1 DRRNRHNY
9 RRVNVLASA
18 KFARWR
24 GDCDWRGVL
33 SCSRLARLAWLIVGK
48 VVTIS
53 QAEKDRFAKLFDDGL
68 TYKGLANEFNRAVET
83 MRAWRRRLGLPP
95 RQRKGFP
102 SQNKHYTGF
111 YLDAETETKLV
122 FVARR

>member
-1 DRRNRHNY
+1 M
-9 RRVNVLASA
+9 
-18 KFARWR
+18 
-24 GDCDWRGVL
+24 
-33 SCSRLARLAWLIVGK
+33 GK

-111 YLDAETETKLV
+111 YLDAETEAKLV
-122 FVARR
+122 YVARRAGITKSEFLRRLLQRKLQGVTINGKTNNARSLQGHSRAT